1 MLVSELI
8 TWCNNLYEPDETSDF
23 EISDNKWI
31 LFFNE
36 AISEVRSK
44 ARIAVTATTDLVED
58 TSKYALPSN
67 LDTIIEVYI
76 SSDGNSYNRLTQFNI
91 TNTSDVPT
99 YGYYLWD
106 DEIVLGNVTSDVTDG
121 LLLYYYKTLD
131 EITDTTQTIEIV
143 DPYILGY
150 FALSRIELADRNE
163 NEYVLHYNEFQR
175 RLAKINNKQ
184 QNSIVQIEE
193 GW

>member
-76 SSDGNSYNRLTQFNI
+76 SSDGSSYNRLTQFNI

>member
-8 TWCNNLYEPDETSDF
+8 TWCNRLYEPDETSDF
-23 EISDNKWI
+23 EIADSTWI

-44 ARIAVTATTDLVED
+44 TKIATTSTTDLVED
-58 TSKYALPSN
+58 TDSYSLPSD
-67 LDTIIEVYI
+67 LDVLIELFI
-76 SSDGNSYNRLTQFNI
+76 SSDGSTYNRMTQFDI
-91 TNTSDVPT
+91 TNSSDIPT
-99 YGYYLWD
+99 YGYYIWN
-106 DEIVLGNVTSDVTDG
+106 DEVVLSDVTADVTDG
-121 LLLYYYKTLD
+121 LKFLYYKTLD